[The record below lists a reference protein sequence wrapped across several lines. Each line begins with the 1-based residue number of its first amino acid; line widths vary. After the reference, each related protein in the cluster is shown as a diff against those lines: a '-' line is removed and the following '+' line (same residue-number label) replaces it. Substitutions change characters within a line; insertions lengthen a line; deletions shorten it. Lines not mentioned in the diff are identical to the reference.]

1 MKTSF
6 FLSLLCSAAVVT
18 ARPPNHGQNTVK
30 EGFAFDNPIGPTTG
44 GSGTANIVTTSD
56 ELVEAVRGNSPK
68 IVHLSGN
75 FTPAARLKVGS
86 NTSLLGLGHGA
97 DIIGKGIDITNSTNV
112 IVQNIAIRF
121 VEDGDGIT
129 IQNSTR
135 VWVDHCEFESQF
147 SVEIG
152 PDFYV

>member
-1 MKTSF
+1 MKISL
-6 FLSLLCSAAVVT
+6 FLSLLCSAAAV
-18 ARPPNHGQNTVK
+18 AAWPPKHRQSTVK

-44 GSGTANIVTTSD
+44 GSGAVTIVTTSG
-56 ELVEAVRGNSPK
+56 ELLEAVRGNSPK
-68 IVHLSGN
+68 VVHLSGN

-97 DIIGKGIDITNSTNV
+97 NIVGKGIDITNSTNV

-129 IQNSTR
+129 VQNSTR